1 MFKLAKF
8 WNSFNELLNLLFETT
23 KKIFYLTCIM
33 ILFWLTY
40 AILGKE
46 LFAFKMSFVDRD
58 YPVIDDFDFTL
69 QKQI

>member
-1 MFKLAKF
+1 
-8 WNSFNELLNLLFETT
+8 
-23 KKIFYLTCIM
+23 M

-46 LFAFKMSFVDRD
+46 LFAFKMSFIDRD